1 MKTFNAP
8 SLRVRM
14 NRGMRQGSSPA
25 RARGIGLIEV
35 LVSVLVLAVGLLG
48 VAAMQST
55 ALRGGQSSLETTQAV
70 MQTNAIIEAM
80 RVNKVNAAS
89 YNVGKRC
96 AATGG
101 ATLAGNDLDNW
112 VTSLQGSVGG
122 GGSTCGTI
130 TGCPAACVI
139 TVEWDDSRAGG
150 LAARRLV
157 TEASIL

>member
-1 MKTFNAP
+1 MTLRSFSMGQRPGPRLPAP
-8 SLRVRM
+8 AQM
-14 NRGMRQGSSPA
+14 RGLS
-25 RARGIGLIEV
+25 LIEV
-35 LVSVLVLAVGLLG
+35 LVSVLVLGIGLLG

-80 RVNKVNAAS
+80 RANPLNAGA
-89 YNVGKRC
+89 YNTAKKC
-96 AATGG
+96 NATGG
-101 ATLAGNDLDNW
+101 ATLAANDLGAW
-112 VTSLQGSVGG
+112 VGDLQAGIGG

-150 LAARRLV
+150 GSARTLV
-157 TEASIL
+157 TRAQI